1 MSESDIFHILCTGLW
16 LLAPRSWLRLPIQCF
31 RMVANR
37 CLKMRAPVNVKDG
50 GDGGRLVVV
59 CNM

>member
-1 MSESDIFHILCTGLW
+1 MSTEFCSLDSG
-16 LLAPRSWLRLPIQCF
+16 SWLPIQCF

-50 GDGGRLVVV
+50 ERFVVVV